1 MSVKTI
7 YQPSI
12 NNKENSRV
20 ISDERGYLEDQNL
33 VNFIEN
39 CIHGIYINTQ
49 SDKVMRGGA
58 LVSPA
63 PTIVSRLSGP
73 ATPWCF
79 TEFLRLGQPT
89 FLIPGPMTIMD
100 GCYNGFYNSNQDMV
114 ADVVRI
120 IQMEVLALIANGCD
134 HIIINEPAFADYPD
148 KANEYGA
155 DDIIK
160 IFSACPETVRKEIK
174 LNLGKSVSPSVM
186 RKLESAGIRQVESCN
201 TQSNDLHH

>member
-1 MSVKTI
+1 
-7 YQPSI
+7 
-12 NNKENSRV
+12 
-20 ISDERGYLEDQNL
+20 
-33 VNFIEN
+33 
-39 CIHGIYINTQ
+39 
-49 SDKVMRGGA
+49 
-58 LVSPA
+58 
-63 PTIVSRLSGP
+63 
-73 ATPWCF
+73 
-79 TEFLRLGQPT
+79 
-89 FLIPGPMTIMD
+89 MD

-174 LNLGKSVSPSVM
+174 LNLGKSVSPSVI
-186 RKLESAGIRQVESCN
+186 RKLESAADDIIKIFSACPETVRKEIKLNLG
-201 TQSNDLHH
+201 

>member
-1 MSVKTI
+1 MSVKTV
-7 YQPSI
+7 YQPSM
-12 NNKENSRV
+12 NDKENQWSNGTEKEHL
-20 ISDERGYLEDQNL
+20 DDQNL
-33 VNFIEN
+33 FNFIRN
-39 CIHGIYINTQ
+39 CIHGIDLSTQ

-79 TEFLRLGQPT
+79 MEFLRLGQPT

-120 IQMEVLALIANGCD
+120 IQMEVLALVANGCE
-134 HIIINEPAFADYPD
+134 HIIINEPAFADYPE
-148 KANEYGA
+148 KAIEHGA
-155 DDIIK
+155 EDIIK
-160 IFSACPETVRKEIK
+160 IFSACPANVRKEIK
-174 LNLGKSVSPSVM
+174 LNLGKSVSPAVM

-201 TQSNDLHH
+201 F